1 MGFCRRCGDI
11 VSGPKC
17 KCGGTAVA
25 PTVKWNE
32 QGSVP
37 KATDKWSRT
46 YVSNP
51 SHRERSP
58 IRRPLS
64 TTFPLAPV
72 QSQDK
77 SSSTSIPL
85 TRSTTTRRFPRP
97 QSTVSTVNL
106 SSRVSTH
113 IEKSTTSRPSSPLKN
128 QYSLE
133 NATDIIASPNGSVLA
148 KAYGSILQPKETLT
162 SFTCSICLTP
172 FEPDAT
178 IYPDPSTAAGLEP
191 RFLCRPC
198 FTVNGGSK
206 GECVACSKPVLV
218 LKSEGGYIENS
229 GRLWHKRCFL
239 CEGCQKD
246 ISSRPMVDLLGKPS
260 CVDCF
265 DTCLKRDSPRRHESP
280 RVDHEDKKANL
291 GGVRA
296 GNKSRQG
303 SPALE
308 ELEQKL
314 GISTRS
320 RESSPMLETPT
331 KPSSTRPP
339 PSPLSSPAHTPSK
352 SPHSARFVS
361 PMRDS
366 SPLLDR
372 ARARTMSDLTPPHQS
387 PLEGDGSPKGRR
399 TYDSFK
405 TPERPKNHESEK
417 LSPNVFPSPSNSS
430 PKPNMT
436 TEEAIEKMKQRFLNS
451 ARSSPSPTA
460 SPQPPSPLPHTPPS
474 RIPVISQD
482 TTLLSS
488 KPRDINRDRIIS
500 PPASMLMDS
509 KFLSFPDPSSSSTAP
524 LRTMSSVSLFQPPQ
538 PQHDQ
543 ELLSSELLSTPDP
556 SKNVIHTP
564 ELGAITSVSSFR
576 ESDMLLSTPEL
587 GSDFS
592 DCTSTG
598 PSTPPSIPLSPPTKP
613 EDDKPVEIEE
623 IVDGTSLRTTPTP
636 KPQPKRP
643 STTIAIPTTI
653 TSDAKCS
660 RCNLSLLNRNGA
672 KFVTVPEGD
681 PKKSPKL
688 YHTHCFR
695 CSVCRGTF
703 EDVQG
708 GKTTFTKTD
717 QGVCHVRCVPKETKT
732 ILPSR
737 IATNFSD
744 GISTSMSKRFDQP
757 PTTAPAS
764 QAKFQRFGGST
775 SCPGC
780 LRAVSPMEWGVVPGP
795 SGTKWHSA
803 CLSCGGKNRRGRGG
817 RRNPGEPGCGKKL
830 DSAAKCDPEG
840 GVWCR
845 ECWLMLPPSSPIR
858 SPELS
863 TPGSFWSSQTTTRLK
878 GVESQMTGTTTIA
891 RQFTGMSGGD
901 PLTKQM
907 SSNRSVSPV
916 KQLGISTTTRY
927 ARPKSVIGMRGEGRG
942 MQLVRQMTGGGSA
955 EF

>member
-1 MGFCRRCGDI
+1 
-11 VSGPKC
+11 
-17 KCGGTAVA
+17 
-25 PTVKWNE
+25 VKWND

-37 KATDKWSRT
+37 KVTDRWSQT

-51 SHRERSP
+51 SNQEKSS

-64 TTFPLAPV
+64 TTFPPAPV
-72 QSQDK
+72 QGQDTGG
-77 SSSTSIPL
+77 STPSPL
-85 TRSTTTRRFPRP
+85 TRSTTAKRFPRP
-97 QSTVSTVNL
+97 QSTVNTVNL

-133 NATDIIASPNGSVLA
+133 DATDIIASPNGSVLA

-162 SFTCSICLTP
+162 SFACATCLTS

-178 IYPDPSTAAGLEP
+178 IYPDPLAAPGSEP
-191 RFLCRPC
+191 RFLCRSC

-206 GECVACSKPVLV
+206 GECAACSKPVLI

-229 GRLWHKRCFL
+229 GRLWHKRCFR

-246 ISSRPMVDLLGKPS
+246 ISGQPMVDLLGKPS
-260 CVDCF
+260 CADCF

-280 RVDHEDKKANL
+280 RVDREEKKANL
-291 GGVRA
+291 GGIRT
-296 GNKSRQG
+296 GNRSRQG

-314 GISTRS
+314 GIFTRS

-339 PSPLSSPAHTPSK
+339 PSPLSSPTHTPSK

-361 PMRDS
+361 PIRDS

-372 ARARTMSDLTPPHQS
+372 ARSRTMPDLTSSGQS
-387 PLEGDGSPKGRR
+387 PLVGDGSPTARR
-399 TYDSFK
+399 THDSFK
-405 TPERPKNHESEK
+405 TPERLANREPAKS
-417 LSPNVFPSPSNSS
+417 SPNIFSSPSNSS
-430 PKPNMT
+430 QKSNMT
-436 TEEAIEKMKQRFLNS
+436 TEEAIEEMKQRFLSS

-474 RIPVISQD
+474 RIPVISKD
-482 TTLLSS
+482 TTLSTS
-488 KPRDINRDRIIS
+488 TPREVNRDRIVS

-543 ELLSSELLSTPDP
+543 EVLSSELLSTPDP
-556 SKNVIHTP
+556 RKNAIQTP
-564 ELGAITSVSSFR
+564 ELRTITSVGSFR
-576 ESDMLLSTPEL
+576 EPDVFLSTPEL

-592 DCTSTG
+592 DCTSTSG
-598 PSTPPSIPLSPPTKP
+598 PSTPPSLLLSPPTRP
-613 EDDKPVEIEE
+613 DDDKPVKVEKIE
-623 IVDGTSLRTTPTP
+623 GSTPLRTTPTP
-636 KPQPKRP
+636 TPQPKRP

-653 TSDAKCS
+653 TSDARCS

-672 KFVTVPEGD
+672 KFVTVPGDD

-695 CSVCRGTF
+695 CNVCRGTF
-703 EDVQG
+703 EDVGG
-708 GKTTFTKTD
+708 GKTTFVKMG
-717 QGVCHVRCVPKETKT
+717 QGVCHARCTPMETKT
-732 ILPSR
+732 ITPSR
-737 IATNFSD
+737 TTTNFSN
-744 GISTSMSKRFDQP
+744 GISTSISKRFEQP
-757 PTTAPAS
+757 PTTAPANQS
-764 QAKFQRFGGST
+764 KFPRFGGST

-780 LRAVSPMEWGVVPGP
+780 LKAVSPMEWGVVPGP
-795 SGTKWHSA
+795 SGTRWHSG
-803 CLSCGGKNRRGRGG
+803 CLSCGGKNRRGRSG
-817 RRNPGEPGCGKKL
+817 RRNAGEPGCGKKL
-830 DSAAKCDPEG
+830 DSAARSDPEG

-845 ECWLMLPPSSPIR
+845 ECWVR
-858 SPELS
+858 LS
-863 TPGSFWSSQTTTRLK
+863 LSQRTHHRLI
-878 GVESQMTGTTTIA
+878 T
-891 RQFTGMSGGD
+891 
-901 PLTKQM
+901 L
-907 SSNRSVSPV
+907 
-916 KQLGISTTTRY
+916 
-927 ARPKSVIGMRGEGRG
+927 
-942 MQLVRQMTGGGSA
+942 
-955 EF
+955 

>member
-1 MGFCRRCGDI
+1 M
-11 VSGPKC
+11 
-17 KCGGTAVA
+17 
-25 PTVKWNE
+25 KWNE
-32 QGSVP
+32 HGSVS
-37 KATDKWSRT
+37 KATDRWSQT
-46 YVSNP
+46 YVSTP
-51 SHRERSP
+51 SNREKTP

-64 TTFPLAPV
+64 TTFPPTPA
-72 QSQDK
+72 QSQDTTG
-77 SSSTSIPL
+77 STSSAL

-97 QSTVSTVNL
+97 QSTVGTVNL

-133 NATDIIASPNGSVLA
+133 DATDIIASPNGSVLA

-162 SFTCSICLTP
+162 SFACSICLEP

-178 IYPDPSTAAGLEP
+178 IYPDPLAAPGLEP

-198 FTVNGGSK
+198 FTINGGSK

-246 ISSRPMVDLLGKPS
+246 ISSQPMVDLLGKPS
-260 CVDCF
+260 CADCF

-280 RVDHEDKKANL
+280 RVDREEKKANL
-291 GGVRA
+291 GGIRT
-296 GNKSRQG
+296 GNRSRQG

-314 GISTRS
+314 GIMTRS

-339 PSPLSSPAHTPSK
+339 PSPLSSPTHTPSK

-372 ARARTMSDLTPPHQS
+372 ARAKTMPDLTSPGQS
-387 PLEGDGSPKGRR
+387 SLIGDGSPTARR

-405 TPERPKNHESEK
+405 TPERPTNREPAKS
-417 LSPNVFPSPSNSS
+417 SPNIFCSPPSPSS
-430 PKPNMT
+430 KPNMT
-436 TEEAIEKMKQRFLNS
+436 TEEAIAEMKQRFLNS
-451 ARSSPSPTA
+451 SRSSPSPAA

-474 RIPVISQD
+474 RIPVVSRD
-482 TTLLSS
+482 TTLLSTT
-488 KPRDINRDRIIS
+488 PREINRDRIVS
-500 PPASMLMDS
+500 PPASLFMDS

-538 PQHDQ
+538 LQHDQ
-543 ELLSSELLSTPDP
+543 ELLSSELLSTPDLG
-556 SKNVIHTP
+556 KNAIRIP
-564 ELGAITSVSSFR
+564 ELGAITSVNSFR
-576 ESDMLLSTPEL
+576 EPDVLLSTPEL

-592 DCTSTG
+592 DCTSTSG
-598 PSTPPSIPLSPPTKP
+598 PSTPPPLPLSPPTRP
-613 EDDKPVEIEE
+613 EDDKPMKIEE
-623 IVDGTSLRTTPTP
+623 IEDNTPLRTTPTSTP
-636 KPQPKRP
+636 TPQPKRP
-643 STTIAIPTTI
+643 SATTAIPATI
-653 TSDAKCS
+653 PSNAKCS

-672 KFVTVPEGD
+672 KFVTVPEDD

-695 CSVCRGTF
+695 CSICRGTF

-708 GKTTFTKTD
+708 GKTSFVRTD
-717 QGVCHVRCVPKETKT
+717 QGVCHVRCAPKEMKT
-732 ILPSR
+732 IPPLR
-737 IATNFSD
+737 TATSFSN
-744 GISTSMSKRFDQP
+744 GISTSISKRFEQS
-757 PTTAPAS
+757 PTTAPAN
-764 QAKFQRFGGST
+764 QTKFPRFGGSA

-780 LRAVSPMEWGVVPGP
+780 LKAVSPMEWGVVPGP
-795 SGTKWHSA
+795 SGTRWHSA

-830 DSAAKCDPEG
+830 DSAAKSDPEG

-845 ECWLMLPPSSPIR
+845 ECWVR
-858 SPELS
+858 LS
-863 TPGSFWSSQTTTRLK
+863 LLQLICNWLIIYSFCYPLLHRPVRL
-878 GVESQMTGTTTIA
+878 S
-891 RQFTGMSGGD
+891 
-901 PLTKQM
+901 
-907 SSNRSVSPV
+907 
-916 KQLGISTTTRY
+916 
-927 ARPKSVIGMRGEGRG
+927 
-942 MQLVRQMTGGGSA
+942 
-955 EF
+955 